1 MQRLTRQESQQ
12 RTRERLRQSAAT
24 IIARTGV
31 RGAGIEEIVRDA
43 GFSRGAFYS
52 NYSGKPELLIDML
65 EDRQIAEIRLWND
78 MFEKAPD
85 LDLVL
90 TETIGRSEDM
100 VRVLE
105 RNMISL
111 ELQLEAERNP
121 EFRPH
126 FQRYLDDIYAEMRR
140 YFTTIL
146 YRHGKAPPHDLDAF
160 VVVAYQFGLNLGS
173 TTALGAALGARTTAA
188 ELMNQFMNRMIDA
201 APPLTEADGA
211 PPSTDSDS
219 TGT

>member
-12 RTRERLRQSAAT
+12 RTRERLRQSAAA

-31 RGAGIEEIVRDA
+31 RGAGIEEIARDA
-43 GFSRGAFYS
+43 GYSRGAFYS
-52 NYSGKPELLIDML
+52 NYQGKPELLIDML

-78 MFEKAPD
+78 MFEQAPD
-85 LDLVL
+85 LDQVL
-90 TETIGRSEDM
+90 TETIGKSEDM
-100 VRVLE
+100 VRILE
-105 RNMISL
+105 RNMITL

-146 YRHGKAPPHDLDAF
+146 HRHGKAAPHDLDAF
-160 VVVAYQFGLNLGS
+160 VVVAFQFGLNLGS
-173 TTALGAALGARTTAA
+173 TAVLGSALAERTTAA
-188 ELMNQFMNRMIDA
+188 ALMNQFMNRMIEA
-201 APPLTEADGA
+201 APPLGDAA
-211 PPSTDSDS
+211 SPPTDRDIS
-219 TGT
+219 GT

>member
-1 MQRLTRQESQQ
+1 MQRLSRQESQQ
-12 RTRERLRQSAAT
+12 RTRKHLRQSAAT

-43 GFSRGAFYS
+43 GYSRGAFYS
-52 NYSGKPELLIDML
+52 NYQGKPELLIDML

-85 LDLVL
+85 LDAVL
-90 TETIGRSEDM
+90 TETISKSEDM
-100 VRVLE
+100 VRILE

-121 EFRPH
+121 DFRPH

-146 YRHGKAPPHDLDAF
+146 ARHGKAPPHDLDAF
-160 VVVAYQFGLNLGS
+160 VVAAYQFGLNLGS
-173 TTALGAALGARTTAA
+173 TVALGGILGQRTTVA

-201 APPLTEADGA
+201 APPLDGT
-211 PPSTDSDS
+211 PSTDRDSDT